1 MIKVAQIDESMY
13 NFWDDYKNIME
24 LGINP
29 LFRYSNSIRSNIT
42 GGLGYW
48 AGYGSTEYLCEPYN
62 HENPIELK
70 K

>member
-1 MIKVAQIDESMY
+1 MIKVAQVDEAMY

-29 LFRYSNSIRSNIT
+29 FFRYSSSIRSNIS

-48 AGYGSTEYLCEPYN
+48 AGYG
-62 HENPIELK
+62 
-70 K
+70 

>member
-1 MIKVAQIDESMY
+1 MIKVAQVDEAMY

-29 LFRYSNSIRSNIT
+29 FFRYSSSIRSNIS

-48 AGYGSTEYLCEPYN
+48 QDMAQRNIFASRTITRIPKN
-62 HENPIELK
+62 
-70 K
+70 